1 VVALASNIYSVT
13 QEDAK
18 MTRAVL
24 VLALVVVMALSL
36 PVATSLAQEVLT
48 NDSVV
53 QMIKAGLPESVVIA
67 KIRSTPT
74 KFDLRTESL
83 VSLKKSGVS
92 DKVLEAMMAPGSPAA
107 AAPAPA
113 PPVAGAQAAV
123 APPSAGAPASG
134 TLRDRDAIYQLIED
148 KYVELFP
155 TSANLETN
163 VAFFSSKSEVV
174 LEGRKAKYRT
184 GDKQPVFLSTYGP
197 TDAPLVRLK
206 PGDSNDD
213 RNLKI
218 SSGAFMPFGGTQKMG
233 VRNEDKIATNVERDA
248 RGFYRVT
255 PAAPLPP
262 GEYGFILASGF
273 GAGVGR
279 IFDFGVD

>member
-1 VVALASNIYSVT
+1 
-13 QEDAK
+13 
-18 MTRAVL
+18 MMRAVL
-24 VLALVVVMALSL
+24 VRALVVLMALSL
-36 PVATSLAQEVLT
+36 TVATSVGQEVLT

-53 QMIKAGLPESVVIA
+53 QMIKAGLPESLVIA

-92 DKVLEAMMAPGSPAA
+92 DKVLEAMMTPGSPAPGAQAAAPPPSA
-107 AAPAPA
+107 AAPAA
-113 PPVAGAQAAV
+113 
-123 APPSAGAPASG
+123 G
-134 TLRDRDAIYQLIED
+134 TLRDRDAVYQLIGG

-163 VAFFSSKSEVV
+163 MAFFSSKSEIV

-184 GDKQPVFLSTYGP
+184 SDKQPVFLSTYGP

-233 VRNEDKIATNVERDA
+233 VRNEDKIATNIERDS
-248 RGFYRVT
+248 RGFYRVV
-255 PAAPLPP
+255 PAEPLPP

-273 GAGVGR
+273 GAGTGR

>member
-1 VVALASNIYSVT
+1 MKIMRV
-13 QEDAK
+13 
-18 MTRAVL
+18 VL
-24 VLALVVVMALSL
+24 VLALVATLALSL
-36 PVATSLAQEVLT
+36 PAATSLAQEVLT

-53 QMIKAGLPESVVIA
+53 QMIKAGLPEGVVIT
-67 KIRSTPT
+67 KIRSTAT

-83 VSLKKSGVS
+83 VSLKKNGVS
-92 DKVLEAMMAPGSPAA
+92 DKVLEAMMAGGSPATGAQA
-107 AAPAPA
+107 AAPAA
-113 PPVAGAQAAV
+113 
-123 APPSAGAPASG
+123 APAAGS
-134 TLRDRDAIYQLIED
+134 LRDRDVIYQVIAG

-163 VAFFSSKSEVV
+163 MAFFQSKSEVV
-174 LEGRKAKYRT
+174 LEGRKAKYRIS
-184 GDKQPVFLSTYGP
+184 DKQPVFLSTYGP
-197 TDAPLVRLK
+197 TDAPLVKLK

-233 VRNEDKIATNVERDA
+233 VRNEDKIATNIERDA
-248 RGFYRVT
+248 RGFYKVT

-273 GAGVGR
+273 GAGVGK